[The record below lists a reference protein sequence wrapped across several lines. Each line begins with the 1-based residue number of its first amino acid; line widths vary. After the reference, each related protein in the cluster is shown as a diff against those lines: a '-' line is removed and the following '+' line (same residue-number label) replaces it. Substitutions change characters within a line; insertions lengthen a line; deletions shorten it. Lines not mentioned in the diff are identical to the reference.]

1 MGLRGLERTLAAELC
16 YEAVVRAVSEYLD
29 ECRAARRVLPALDYL
44 IVPIIRQR
52 CWPPRI
58 MSVQQ
63 FIDRAVTEAR
73 AQASVGVN
81 IEVILPDVDSFVEA
95 IMAPYPIDRLRTAV
109 LRRAR
114 QLSDGR

>member
-29 ECRAARRVLPALDYL
+29 ECRAARRVLPALEYL
-44 IVPIIRQR
+44 IVPIIRQG

-58 MSVQQ
+58 MSTQE

-73 AQASVGVN
+73 AEAGVDLS
-81 IEVILPDVDSFVEA
+81 IEVILPDVDRFVEA
-95 IMAPYPIDRLRTAV
+95 IMEPYPIGRLRTAA
-109 LRRAR
+109 LRKAR

>member
-1 MGLRGLERTLAAELC
+1 MGLRGVEKALAAELC

-29 ECRAARRVLPALDYL
+29 ECRAARRVLPALEYL
-44 IVPIIRQR
+44 IVPLIRQGY
-52 CWPPRI
+52 WPPKI
-58 MSVQQ
+58 MSAQQ
-63 FIDRAVTEAR
+63 FIDRRVTEAR
-73 AQASVGVN
+73 AEAGVDVR

-95 IMAPYPIDRLRTAV
+95 IMAPYPIDRLRTAA